1 MPAAAIPRP
10 RSEAQRLA
18 SRRNGARS
26 RGPVTAEG
34 KARAARNALRHGLC
48 SAETV
53 LVPGEDPSEFAEL
66 LADLRAEHR
75 PRDLSEDLLVQRL
88 AVTVWKLARCDRLEA
103 GLAVCPPR
111 PPAGRIYLDGTP
123 VLLTRSAEFATLS
136 AHAARLERTMHR
148 ILKALADRP
157 ARVARDVDLPDE
169 EPTAPLA
176 EHRANEPEASPL
188 REPTAPAARHSASGI
203 VAENRANEPE
213 PVGSAPSPDARGRGP
228 VPSGPA
234 EPPSVPGHTA
244 ERAGAPA
251 PSARPRANEATA
263 AAPDGTAPS
272 TEARLL
278 AAARSDPAFARSLAS
293 EFLEDGD
300 LGRLRR
306 LLDALG
312 TDLAPFLAGSSARV
326 AA

>member
-18 SRRNGARS
+18 SRLNGARS

-48 SAETV
+48 SADTV
-53 LVPGEDPSEFAEL
+53 LVPGEDPNEFAEL

-75 PRDLSEDLLVQRL
+75 PRDVSEDLLVQRL
-88 AVTVWKLARCDRLEA
+88 AVTVWKLARCDRLEV
-103 GLAVCPPR
+103 GLAVCPAR

-136 AHAARLERTMHR
+136 AHAARLERTLHR

-157 ARVARDVDLPDE
+157 ARTARQADLPHDAPV
-169 EPTAPLA
+169 PTAM
-176 EHRANEPEASPL
+176 
-188 REPTAPAARHSASGI
+188 G
-203 VAENRANEPE
+203 NRANEPE
-213 PVGSAPSPDARGRGP
+213 PTGALEPGARRPAFPPETANRTNEPEPMPTSLSAGSHAPDPT
-228 VPSGPA
+228 PSGPA
-234 EPPSVPGHTA
+234 APPSGPG
-244 ERAGAPA
+244 RPAGAPT
-251 PSARPRANEATA
+251 PSARPGASDETPT
-263 AAPDGTAPS
+263 APDGTAPS

-278 AAARSDPAFARSLAS
+278 AGARADRTLALS
-293 EFLEDGD
+293 IAEELAGDGD

-312 TDLAPFLAGSSARV
+312 TDLATFLAGPAARP

>member
-1 MPAAAIPRP
+1 MSPAAVPRP

-48 SAETV
+48 SADTV

-136 AHAARLERTMHR
+136 AHAARLERTLHR

-157 ARVARDVDLPDE
+157 ARTAREADPAHE
-169 EPTAPLA
+169 EPAAPLA
-176 EHRANEPEASPL
+176 EHRANEPEPSAT
-188 REPTAPAARHSASGI
+188 RDPAAPPPALP
-203 VAENRANEPE
+203 AEAANRPNEPE
-213 PVGSAPSPDARGRGP
+213 PVWPNRSAAGREPDPTPR
-228 VPSGPA
+228 GPA
-234 EPPSVPGHTA
+234 EPPSVPGRPA
-244 ERAGAPA
+244 ERAGAAA
-251 PSARPRANEATA
+251 PSVRSRASEEPATA
-263 AAPDGTAPS
+263 GDGTVPS
-272 TEARLL
+272 TEGRLL
-278 AAARSDPAFARSLAS
+278 AAARADHAVAASLA
-293 EFLEDGD
+293 EELAEDGD
-300 LGRLRR
+300 LARLRR
-306 LLDALG
+306 LFAALG
-312 TDLAPFLAGSSARV
+312 TDLATFLAAPAARP

>member
-18 SRRNGARS
+18 SRLNGARS

-48 SAETV
+48 SADTV
-53 LVPGEDPSEFAEL
+53 LVPGEDPNEFAEL

-75 PRDLSEDLLVQRL
+75 PRDVSEDLLVQRL
-88 AVTVWKLARCDRLEA
+88 AVTVWKLARCDRLEV
-103 GLAVCPPR
+103 GLAICPAR

-123 VLLTRSAEFATLS
+123 VLLTRSAEFASLS

-157 ARVARDVDLPDE
+157 ARTAREANLPDD
-169 EPTAPLA
+169 EPV
-176 EHRANEPEASPL
+176 
-188 REPTAPAARHSASGI
+188 PTPMG
-203 VAENRANEPE
+203 NRANEPE
-213 PVGSAPSPDARGRGP
+213 P
-228 VPSGPA
+228 
-234 EPPSVPGHTA
+234 T
-244 ERAGAPA
+244 GAPEPGA
-251 PSARPRANEATA
+251 RRPAFPPETANRTNEPEPMPTSLSAGSHAPNPTPSARPGASDETP

-278 AAARSDPAFARSLAS
+278 AGARADRTLALS
-293 EFLEDGD
+293 IAEELAEDGD

-312 TDLAPFLAGSSARV
+312 TDLATFLAGPAARQ